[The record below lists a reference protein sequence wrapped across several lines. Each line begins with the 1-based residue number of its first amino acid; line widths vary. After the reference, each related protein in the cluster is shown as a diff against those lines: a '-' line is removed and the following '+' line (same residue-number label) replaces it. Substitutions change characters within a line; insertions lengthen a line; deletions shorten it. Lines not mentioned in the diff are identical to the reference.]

1 MVDFKYTQMRYV
13 LERTGL
19 TWTDIPPVKQEDDVV
34 MQQVRRAG
42 SASGETLLN
51 SWLLLI
57 VFANVPCI

>member
-1 MVDFKYTQMRYV
+1 MVDFEYTQMRYV
-13 LERTGL
+13 LERRGL
-19 TWTDIPPVKQEDDVV
+19 TWTDIPPVKLEGDV